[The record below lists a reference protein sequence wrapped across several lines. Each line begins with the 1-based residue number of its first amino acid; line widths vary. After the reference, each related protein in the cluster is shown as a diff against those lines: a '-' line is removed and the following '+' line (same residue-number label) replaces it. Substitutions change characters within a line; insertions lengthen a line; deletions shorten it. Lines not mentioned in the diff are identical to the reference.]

1 MKRSLAL
8 AVLALAFAPGA
19 RADVSPGDVITAAN
33 KEKVRGLIPDE
44 FYTYAIQNFP
54 DLNMKIVESKDY
66 PVHPKYVE
74 ATAQFACQA
83 HIDAD
88 GKLVNYTAGQPFPY
102 SEWAKEATHH
112 KCDLTP
118 DDPQF
123 SLKLAWDVNFRW
135 QGGSGLNL
143 PHWGFANL
151 RNNGREEWRLSQ
163 GEYRRT
169 YFSARADLLPETTE
183 LEKGTNVE
191 WAEFF
196 DVKSPFDLRG
206 TMFLLYRYR
215 DNKADDTWAY
225 IPALRRVRRIA
236 ATQKSDSL
244 LGTEFTLEDF
254 YLFSGYVWDHNWEYK
269 GEKPMLA
276 IPDSGRTCFPK
287 DSGETEARGMARLGT
302 EQEWHECRFD
312 PYGVL
317 PMVGESWQKREAFEP
332 QEDLVRQGDHGA
344 RPRRRLRPR
353 REAVQDPRPG
363 GPLERDQRHRREQ
376 GPRRDARQRRDDR
389 EPAEHQLE
397 PGPVRRRE
405 RDGVLGRREQALLRH
420 HQAEGGR
427 ALVLAPTGARAA
439 SRRRLRSAAPR
450 CAPFRA
456 CCRLCSCPWKSA
468 RARSR

>member
-1 MKRSLAL
+1 MRKSPLAL
-8 AVLALAFAPGA
+8 ALLAGALAAPIA

-33 KEKVRGLIPDE
+33 KDEIRGLVPEE
-44 FYTYAIQNFP
+44 FYSYAVQSFP
-54 DLNMKIVESKDY
+54 DLKMNIVESKDY

-83 HIDAD
+83 SLDAN
-88 GKLVNYTAGQPFPY
+88 GRLVNYSAGQPFPY
-102 SEWAKEATHH
+102 SEWAKTATHH

-151 RNNGREEWRLSQ
+151 RNGGREEWRLSQ

-215 DNKADDTWAY
+215 DNKEDDTWAY

-254 YLFSGYVWDHNWEYK
+254 YLFSGYVWDHSWEYK
-269 GEKPMLA
+269 GEKPMLS
-276 IPDSGRTCFPK
+276 IPDSARTCFPK
-287 DSGETEARGMARLGT
+287 DSGETEARGMSRLGT
-302 EQEWHECRFD
+302 EAEWHQCRFD

-317 PMVGESWQKREAFEP
+317 PMVGESWQKRTAFELDDIP
-332 QEDLVRQGDHGA
+332 KQQGHPYSRKKIWYDKETMQPGFAVAYDRGGKPFKLIGLVGRWSETSGIAENQGRDVLLGSAVMIVNLQSGA
-344 RPRRRLRPR
+344 SNLGQFDGANAM
-353 REAVQDPRPG
+353 EFSI
-363 GPLERDQRHRREQ
+363 
-376 GPRRDARQRRDDR
+376 
-389 EPAEHQLE
+389 AE
-397 PGPVRRRE
+397 
-405 RDGVLGRREQALLRH
+405 
-420 HQAEGGR
+420 
-427 ALVLAPTGARAA
+427 
-439 SRRRLRSAAPR
+439 SRRYYDTTKL
-450 CAPFRA
+450 
-456 CCRLCSCPWKSA
+456 KTEGH
-468 RARSR
+468 